1 MAKNFRPV
9 EERWGQPS
17 SCFVDD
23 LAGFIG
29 TLAEYAGCGRVEEI
43 TYGDHISLW
52 IETGSRF
59 LDAVEAYQPGSLTTH
74 ESSPH
79 KSSPHESSPDD
90 TSALHSLCS
99 NMKSLASE
107 WRGSLDADG
116 SLTFYIDAF

>member
-1 MAKNFRPV
+1 MAKSFRPV

-29 TLAEYAGCGRVEEI
+29 TLAEYADCGRVEE
-43 TYGDHISLW
+43 TEYGDHISLW
-52 IETGSRF
+52 IESGSRF
-59 LDAVEAYQPGSLTTH
+59 LDAVEAYQPGSLATR

-79 KSSPHESSPDD
+79 KSGPDD
-90 TSALHSLCS
+90 TEALHSLCS

-107 WRGSLDADG
+107 WRGSLDDDG
-116 SLTFYIDAF
+116 SL